1 MPICKICGKTLKS
14 PNSTSHINSKYHQ
27 DALRSS
33 PRKSSLEIIS
43 QPVIK
48 QNEFSKLQILVISL
62 EKRISNIEKQLKNFP
77 DSSELE
83 IKKSNVIK
91 TRNLQKLEKE
101 IVKIIKQKSSIQQI
115 KGNIALKDL
124 KDIIINRYNISEKDF
139 KDIIL
144 KLYRKQVFDLQPGG
158 SPTDYQLLSP
168 TGKKFYY
175 LIVKR

>member
-1 MPICKICGKTLKS
+1 MPICKICGKTLKN

-27 DALRSS
+27 EKLALS
-33 PRKSSLEIIS
+33 PIRPSLELTT
-43 QPVIK
+43 QPVIA
-48 QNEFSKLQILVISL
+48 QNDFIKLKNLVLNL
-62 EKRISNIEKQLKNFP
+62 EKRMSYIEKELKGIRN
-77 DSSELE
+77 SSELK
-83 IKKSNVIK
+83 IKKTSDVK
-91 TRNLQKLEKE
+91 ARNIQKLEKE
-101 IVKIIKQKSSIQQI
+101 IVKIIKQRSSAQQI

-124 KDIIINRYNISEKDF
+124 KEILIRSYNISEKDF
-139 KDIIL
+139 EEIIL